1 MKFTLQLDEKKNT
14 VIFFLLICLA
24 LILVPFVVQG
34 YWLRVVTGIFMF
46 ATITCALNFIAGFA
60 GYAAFGN
67 VVFMGIGAYT
77 TAILMVK
84 AGVLWW
90 IGVIAGAVLSA
101 AFAILLGLPILR
113 LRGHYF
119 AICTL
124 GVNEAVKQF
133 TLIWENL
140 TEGGMGITLP
150 LSSLEINVFN
160 NLIYFIMFGILLACF
175 LSSYFVSKNRI
186 GYALRA
192 IRANEDAA
200 EMSGI
205 RTTYYKIVAWAI
217 SAFFTGL
224 IGGVYAYWFTFIEPA
239 NVFDIMIAVKAFV
252 MMMLGGAG
260 TVLGPILGA
269 TVLELVSELVWGEFL
284 TVHMLIFGGIIILV
298 VLFLPSGIMDVFRKR
313 YTLSAL
319 IGNLRERSI

>member
-1 MKFTLQLDEKKNT
+1 MDENKNS
-14 VIFFLLICLA
+14 VIAFLLICLA
-24 LILVPFVVQG
+24 LIVLPFIVQG
-34 YWLRVVTGIFMF
+34 YWLRVVTSVFMF

-84 AGVLWW
+84 TGLPWW

-101 AFAILLGLPILR
+101 MFAIMLGLPILR

-124 GVNEAVKQF
+124 GVNEATKQLV
-133 TLIWENL
+133 LIWEGL

-150 LSSLEINVFN
+150 LSPLEINVFN
-160 NLIYFIMFGILLACF
+160 NLIYFVMFGILLACF
-175 LSSYFVSKNRI
+175 LTSYFVSRNRI

-205 RTTYYKIVAWAI
+205 QTTHYKIAAWAI

-260 TVLGPILGA
+260 TVLGPVLGA

-284 TVHMLIFGGIIILV
+284 TIHLMIFGGIIILV
-298 VLFLPSGIMDVFRKR
+298 ILFIPFGMVEVIRKR
-313 YTLSAL
+313 YSLSAL
-319 IGNLRERSI
+319 ISNLKERSI

>member
-1 MKFTLQLDEKKNT
+1 MVQSESKTNIIT
-14 VIFFLLICLA
+14 FFVICLA
-24 LILVPFVVQG
+24 LIIFPFVIHG

-46 ATITCALNFIAGFA
+46 ASITVALNFIAGYA

-77 TAILMVK
+77 TAILMTK
-84 AGVLWW
+84 AGIPWWLGVL
-90 IGVIAGAVLSA
+90 AGGILSVL
-101 AFAILLGLPILR
+101 FAILLGLPILR

-124 GVNEAVKQF
+124 GVNEAIKQF
-133 TLIWENL
+133 TLIFEGL

-150 LSSLEINVFN
+150 LTKMSISAFY
-160 NLIYFIMFGILLACF
+160 NLIYFTMFGILLACF
-175 LSSYFVSKNRI
+175 LTTYVISQNRI

-217 SAFFTGL
+217 SAFFTAL
-224 IGGVYAYWFTFIEPA
+224 VGGVYAYWFAFIEPA

-252 MMMLGGAG
+252 MMLLGGGG
-260 TVLGPILGA
+260 TVMGPVLGA
-269 TVLELVSELVWGEFL
+269 VVLELVSELVWGEFL
-284 TVHMLIFGGIIILV
+284 TLHMLIFGAIIVLVIL
-298 VLFLPSGIMDVFRKR
+298 FMPSGMMEAFRKR
-313 YTLSAL
+313 YSLTAL
-319 IGNLRERSI
+319 ITNLKERSV

>member
-1 MKFTLQLDEKKNT
+1 MVQSESKTNIITFL
-14 VIFFLLICLA
+14 VICFA
-24 LILVPFVVQG
+24 LIIFPFVIQG

-46 ATITCALNFIAGFA
+46 ASITVALNFIAGYA

-77 TAILMVK
+77 TAILMMK
-84 AGVLWW
+84 AGIPWW
-90 IGVIAGAVLSA
+90 IGVLAGGILSVLL
-101 AFAILLGLPILR
+101 AILLGIPILR

-124 GVNEAVKQF
+124 GVNEAIKQF
-133 TLIWENL
+133 TLIFEDL

-150 LSSLEINVFN
+150 LTKMSVSTFY
-160 NLIYFIMFGILLACF
+160 NLIYFVMFGILLACF
-175 LSSYFVSKNRI
+175 LTTYVISKNRI

-205 RTTYYKIVAWAI
+205 RTTHYKIVAWAI
-217 SAFFTGL
+217 SAFFTAL
-224 IGGVYAYWFTFIEPA
+224 VGGVYAYWFTFIEPA

-252 MMMLGGAG
+252 MMLLGGAG
-260 TVLGPILGA
+260 TVMGPVLGA
-269 TVLELVSELVWGEFL
+269 VVLELVSELVWGEFL
-284 TVHMLIFGGIIILV
+284 TLHMLIFGSIIVLVIL
-298 VLFLPSGIMDVFRKR
+298 FIPSGMMEVFRKR
-313 YTLSAL
+313 YSLSAL
-319 IGNLRERSI
+319 ITNLKERSV

>member
-1 MKFTLQLDEKKNT
+1 MLEPEKKSSIT
-14 VIFFLLICLA
+14 IFLLICIA
-24 LILVPFVVQG
+24 LVVLPFFMQG
-34 YWLRVVTGIFMF
+34 YWLRVVTSIMMF
-46 ATITCALNFIAGFA
+46 ATITLALNFIAGYA

-77 TAILMVK
+77 TAIFMVK
-84 AGVLWW
+84 AGIPWW
-90 IGVIAGAVLSA
+90 IGVLSGAVLSGLY
-101 AFAILLGLPILR
+101 AILLGLPILR

-124 GVNEAVKQF
+124 GVNEATKQF
-133 TLIWENL
+133 TLIWESL

-150 LSSLEINVFN
+150 LTSLKIQDFYT
-160 NLIYFIMFGILLACF
+160 LIYFIMFGILLACF
-175 LSSYFVSKNRI
+175 LTTYFISRNRV

-205 RTTYYKIVAWAI
+205 RTTYYKVVAWAI

-224 IGGVYAYWFTFIEPA
+224 VGGLYAYWFTFIEPA

-252 MMMLGGAG
+252 MMLLGGGG

-284 TVHMLIFGGIIILV
+284 TLHMLIFGSIIILV
-298 VLFLPSGIMDVFRKR
+298 ILFMPSGMMEVFRKR
-313 YTLSAL
+313 YSLSAL
-319 IGNLRERSI
+319 LANLKERSI

>member
-1 MKFTLQLDEKKNT
+1 MLEPEKKSSIT
-14 VIFFLLICLA
+14 IFLLICIA
-24 LILVPFVVQG
+24 LIVLPFFMQG
-34 YWLRVVTGIFMF
+34 YWLRVVTSIMMF
-46 ATITCALNFIAGFA
+46 ATITLALNFIAGYA

-77 TAILMVK
+77 TAIFMVK
-84 AGVLWW
+84 AGIPWW
-90 IGVIAGAVLSA
+90 IGVLSGGVLSA
-101 AFAILLGLPILR
+101 LYAILLGLPILR

-124 GVNEAVKQF
+124 GVNEATKQF
-133 TLIWENL
+133 TLIWESL

-150 LSSLEINVFN
+150 LTSLKIQDFYM
-160 NLIYFIMFGILLACF
+160 LIYFVMFGVLLACF
-175 LSSYFVSKNRI
+175 LTTYLISRNRI

-205 RTTYYKIVAWAI
+205 RTTYYKVVAWAI

-224 IGGVYAYWFTFIEPA
+224 VGGIYAYWFTFIEPA

-252 MMMLGGAG
+252 MMLLGGGG

-284 TVHMLIFGGIIILV
+284 TLHMLIFGGIIILV
-298 VLFLPSGIMDVFRKR
+298 ILFMPSGMMEVFRKR
-313 YTLSAL
+313 YSLSAL
-319 IGNLRERSI
+319 LVNLKERSI

>member
-1 MKFTLQLDEKKNT
+1 MQSIIQLDEKKNNI
-14 VIFFLLICLA
+14 VAFLLICLA
-24 LILVPFVVQG
+24 LIILPFIIQG
-34 YWLRVVTGIFMF
+34 YWLRVVTSIFMF

-84 AGVLWW
+84 AGLPWW
-90 IGVIAGAVLSA
+90 IGVITGGVLSA
-101 AFAILLGLPILR
+101 LFAILLGLPILR

-124 GVNEAVKQF
+124 GVNEAMKQF
-133 TLIWENL
+133 TLIFEDL

-150 LSSLEINVFN
+150 LSSLDIRVFSS
-160 NLIYFIMFGILLACF
+160 LIYFVMFGILLACY
-175 LSSYFVSKNRI
+175 LTAYFVSKNRI

-205 RTTYYKIVAWAI
+205 RTTQYKIVAWAI

-284 TVHMLIFGGIIILV
+284 TIHMLIFGGIIILV
-298 VLFLPSGIMDVFRKR
+298 ILFIPSGIMDVFRKR
-313 YTLSAL
+313 YSLSAL

>member
-1 MKFTLQLDEKKNT
+1 MLIEEKENN
-14 VIFFLLICLA
+14 IIAFSLICLA
-24 LILVPFVVQG
+24 LLVIPFLIHG
-34 YWLRVVTGIFMF
+34 YWLRVITSIFMF

-84 AGVLWW
+84 AGIPWW
-90 IGVIAGAVLSA
+90 VGIVCGGLLSSA
-101 AFAILLGLPILR
+101 YAILLGIPILR

-124 GVNEAVKQF
+124 GVNEATKQF
-133 TLIWENL
+133 VLIYEDL

-150 LSSLEINVFN
+150 LTSLEINVFN
-160 NLIYFIMFGILLACF
+160 NLLYFVMFGILLACF
-175 LSSYFVSKNRI
+175 LTAYFVSKNRI

-205 RTTYYKIVAWAI
+205 RTTYYKIIAWAI

-284 TVHMLIFGGIIILV
+284 TLHMMIFGGIIILV

-313 YTLSAL
+313 YSLSAL
-319 IGNLRERSI
+319 LGNLKERSI

>member
-1 MKFTLQLDEKKNT
+1 MLEPEKKSGIT
-14 VIFFLLICLA
+14 IFLLICIG
-24 LILVPFVVQG
+24 LIGFPFFMQG
-34 YWLRVVTGIFMF
+34 YWLRVVTSIMMF
-46 ATITCALNFIAGFA
+46 ATITLALNFIAGYA

-84 AGVLWW
+84 AGIPWW
-90 IGVIAGAVLSA
+90 IGVLSGAVLSGLY
-101 AFAILLGLPILR
+101 AILLGLPILR

-124 GVNEAVKQF
+124 GVNEATKQF
-133 TLIWENL
+133 TLIWESL

-150 LSSLEINVFN
+150 LTSLQIQDFYT
-160 NLIYFIMFGILLACF
+160 LIYFIMFGILLACF
-175 LSSYFVSKNRI
+175 LTTYFISRNRI

-205 RTTYYKIVAWAI
+205 RTTYYKVVAWAI

-224 IGGVYAYWFTFIEPA
+224 VGGIYAYWFTFIEPA

-252 MMMLGGAG
+252 MMLLGGGG

-284 TVHMLIFGGIIILV
+284 TLHMLIFGGIIILV
-298 VLFLPSGIMDVFRKR
+298 ILFMPSGMMEVFRKR
-313 YTLSAL
+313 YSLSAL
-319 IGNLRERSI
+319 LANLKERSI